1 MTNENQQQPLQNGS
15 TSPLQSEHTIIVDTK
30 DTTHH
35 GIKSTNK
42 QGNQSQPPIPIDK
55 TNNRIIMIAT
65 IVIAVATCFYV
76 AFARLQWLT
85 MSAQLSEMKSS
96 SVEMG
101 KQSKAMQELA
111 DNTKRT
117 DETLRFRDRAFVYFL
132 DPTFSLYPRDNP
144 IVWAI
149 GINLTNA
156 GNMPARHISIHYKC
170 FVSEKS
176 QNIDPF
182 PLEKWSSD
190 ETIKVIGPKQ
200 DASFLAYQMPIDTL
214 TDIKKGK
221 KAAYI
226 VAQVK
231 YIDGF
236 DLRKLRVTQ
245 MSRRLF
251 VDNQSHSFARVGLHN
266 CADDDCPKQEFAKP
280 K

>member
-1 MTNENQQQPLQNGS
+1 MNEPEGNEKKGN
-15 TSPLQSEHTIIVDTK
+15 T
-30 DTTHH
+30 DTT
-35 GIKSTNK
+35 GNDNSKQTLSIPRGENEEITNPD
-42 QGNQSQPPIPIDK
+42 NNK
-55 TNNRIIMIAT
+55 TNNKQKNWPSR
-65 IVIAVATCFYV
+65 VQ
-76 AFARLQWLT
+76 AFASILLVFITAFYAFYAREQVWQMEKAVKEASKMRRDSNAASNT
-85 MSAQLSEMKSS
+85 IMT
-96 SVEMG
+96 EMG

-132 DPTFSLYPRDNP
+132 NPTFSLYPQDNP

-170 FVSEKS
+170 FISEKS

-182 PLEKWSSD
+182 PLEKWSSE

-226 VAQVK
+226 VMQVE

-251 VDNQSHSFARVGLHN
+251 VDNQGHSFARIGLHN
-266 CADDDCPKQEFAKP
+266 CADEDCPDQ
-280 K
+280 